1 VYAERKKCE
10 MEKYLGMHLSYR
22 KTYVPSR
29 KKKAAAF
36 AAAWGRLLLA
46 EGLAV
51 SALIHGRVLLMGAHQ
66 DLVQRTVVLGVAV
79 IGTGLDGAFDALVGV
94 AVHDIDLLF
103 LCSEI
108 V

>member
-1 VYAERKKCE
+1 V
-10 MEKYLGMHLSYR
+10 LLSYP
-22 KTYVPSR
+22 KNALPSR

-36 AAAWGRLLLA
+36 AAAWGHLLLA

-66 DLVQRTVVLGVAV
+66 DLVQRAVVLGVAV
-79 IGTGLDGAFDALVGV
+79 IGTGLNGAFDALVGV

-103 LCSEI
+103 LCSAI